1 MSGLVARIVISIDAM
16 FWRQWHVEITRRYVD
31 SIPIL
36 DLAGRFL
43 VSTDRDGTLL
53 RAAVAKLVSERRVN
67 LLVHLARVTDID
79 AHGLGELA
87 WGSTTLRRSGG
98 RMALIAPCPWVRR
111 LLALTKLDTILTIY
125 DSERHAI
132 AGTLSIGRNVID
144 NTLKRRRGY
153 REGPWA
159 LVR

>member
-1 MSGLVARIVISIDAM
+1 M
-16 FWRQWHVEITRRYVD
+16 QITRRCVK

-43 VSTDRDGTLL
+43 VSTDLDGTLL

-67 LLVHLARVTDID
+67 VLVHLAQVTDID

-87 WGSTTLRRSGG
+87 WGSTTLCRLGG

-111 LLALTKLDTILTIY
+111 LLALTKLDTIVTIY
-125 DSERHAI
+125 YSELDAI
-132 AGTLSIGRNVID
+132 AGTVSIGRNVID
-144 NTLKRRRGY
+144 DKLKRRRGY

-159 LVR
+159 LVG